1 MPLEEFLK
9 DWVINYVKSKDV
21 FRKTIKEIKK
31 DVSEIAVIHSHK
43 EEIFYIDPFLEKI
56 GEHLKK
62 IKKDSHSIFVC
73 MNTKENFKKML
84 ELWNE
89 LVDFS
94 HLGVIFLNPF
104 SKTEKLWT
112 IFPHTHNLI
121 ADEASLKTGLQTM
134 FEQIESVER
143 SGVEKMYENE

>member
-1 MPLEEFLK
+1 MPLAEFLK

-21 FRKTIKEIKK
+21 FRKTIREIKK
-31 DVSEIAVIHSHK
+31 DVSEIVVIHSHK

-56 GEHLKK
+56 PEQLKK
-62 IKKDSHSIFVC
+62 IKTDSHSIFVC
-73 MNTKENFKKML
+73 MNTKDNFKKLL

-89 LVDFS
+89 LVNFNN
-94 HLGVIFLNPF
+94 LGIIFLNPF

-112 IFPHTHNLI
+112 IFPHTHDLI

-134 FEQIESVER
+134 FEQVESAER
-143 SGVEKMYENE
+143 AEVEKMYENE